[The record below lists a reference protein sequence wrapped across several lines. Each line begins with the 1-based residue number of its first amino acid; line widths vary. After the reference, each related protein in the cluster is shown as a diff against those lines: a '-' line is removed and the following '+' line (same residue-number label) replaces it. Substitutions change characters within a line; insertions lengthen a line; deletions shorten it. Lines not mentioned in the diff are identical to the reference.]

1 MFTHGL
7 ALKPGKPTILAVD
20 EPSQTILMGL
30 PGHPA
35 AALMVFRLLAKWLEQ
50 WRTGEADSLKIPALA
65 QSNIPAAPG
74 KDTCVMVE
82 LFPGDGEG
90 YTARPVLG
98 KSGLMRTLTKADGY
112 VRIPMG
118 KEGLKTGELVWVELF
133 LRCEVKMKKRN
144 LYLKT
149 ISVEEALEKY
159 KKVLETVIEV
169 KWERIPRP
177 KV

>member
-1 MFTHGL
+1 
-7 ALKPGKPTILAVD
+7 
-20 EPSQTILMGL
+20 
-30 PGHPA
+30 
-35 AALMVFRLLAKWLEQ
+35 MVFRLLAKWLEQ
-50 WRTGEADSLKIPALA
+50 WRTGEADSLKIPASM

-133 LRCEVKMKKRN
+133 
-144 LYLKT
+144 
-149 ISVEEALEKY
+149 
-159 KKVLETVIEV
+159 
-169 KWERIPRP
+169 
-177 KV
+177 